1 MITVNNQNQGYQPNS
16 VSLSPRDR
24 EFINMVLNR
33 ITMYNQIPYT
43 LPEMMIVDLI
53 KSAAKYFY
61 KYYSNALKQSYYYI
75 ESKDIHQYAGD
86 GDYRYISI
94 VVDHKIR
101 NVMEAHEVNSK
112 LRAWSYQD
120 GDRFSTGT
128 IAGMS
133 VNKPELIGI
142 DNNMYLIEYAV
153 KMVEQRAYDNM
164 FQTKMPISFSY
175 ETHELLFKRK
185 PAYSAIVL
193 KVLKC
198 VNVEDLYNDTFF
210 ERYIIAT
217 AKRELRRKIGSHT
230 IELPGG
236 VTLNTDEVCNI
247 EDIEK
252 VEDIIKLSS
261 GVGDI
266 ILKRN

>member
-1 MITVNNQNQGYQPNS
+1 MITVNNQYQPNS
-16 VSLSPRDR
+16 VILSPRDR
-24 EFINMVLNR
+24 EFVNTVLNR
-33 ITMYNQIPYT
+33 ITLYGQIPYT
-43 LPEMMIVDLI
+43 LPEMLVVDLI

-61 KYYSNALKQSYYYI
+61 KYYSNALKTSYYQI
-75 ESKDIHQYAGD
+75 DSKDIHQYAGTD
-86 GDYRYISI
+86 NYRYISI
-94 VVDHKIR
+94 IVDYKIR
-101 NVMEAHEVNSK
+101 NVMEVHEINSK
-112 LRAWSYQD
+112 LRSYSYED
-120 GDRFSTGT
+120 GDKFSTGT

-185 PAYSAIVL
+185 PTHSGLIL

-198 VNVEDLYNDTFF
+198 VDIVDLYNDTFF

-217 AKRELRRKIGSHT
+217 CKRELKRIIGSHT

-236 VTLNTDEVCNI
+236 ATLNVDEVCNI
-247 EDIEK
+247 DDIQI
-252 VEDIIKLSS
+252 VEDAIKQSS